1 MSKIVDIVLSK
12 YQYALKD
19 FEIEEKETEIYIRMI
34 TIKRGMKRKGIGSA
48 IVREVQEYA
57 KSKKKL
63 LRLIVVGTWRE
74 RMLLN
79 KFYTRLGFEYR
90 MNEAKSREYFI
101 KY

>member
-19 FEIEEKETEIYIRMI
+19 FEIEEKEAEIYIRMI

-74 RMLLN
+74 RIS
-79 KFYTRLGFEYR
+79 TRGSDLSTEGT
-90 MNEAKSREYFI
+90 KQSRTNTL
-101 KY
+101 